1 VPEQAAALALTTFR
15 SWLRA
20 PEVKMAWGASILV
33 PLILGGSL
41 LFRADLKLPEAAKP
55 FIATGVVVFSI
66 FMLVQFL
73 ANQFGFDRDGFR
85 ALVLSPAHRRYLL
98 LGKNLAFLPVGVGFS
113 LVLLLLVSL
122 RLHLSLLVFAAA
134 LFQLAAVLL
143 LAGLGGNLLSI
154 LVPYRVQQ
162 GSLKPTKMPGLAM
175 LVLMLCHMLFP
186 LAMVPAFVPPLA
198 DLLWQAAGGSTAV
211 PVNLILS
218 VSLAALVSVG
228 YWQALGPL
236 GRLLQRR
243 ETRILA
249 VVTVEVE

>member
-1 VPEQAAALALTTFR
+1 MPGGPETCSAGQEPR
-15 SWLRA
+15 
-20 PEVKMAWGASILV
+20 
-33 PLILGGSL
+33 
-41 LFRADLKLPEAAKP
+41 
-55 FIATGVVVFSI
+55 
-66 FMLVQFL
+66 
-73 ANQFGFDRDGFR
+73 
-85 ALVLSPAHRRYLL
+85 
-98 LGKNLAFLPVGVGFS
+98 LPVSAGFG

-122 RLHLSLLVFAAA
+122 RLHLSPLVFIPA

-162 GSLKPTKMPGLAM
+162 GTLKPTKMPGLAM

-186 LAMVPAFVPPLA
+186 LAMVPAFLPPLA
-198 DLLWQAAGGSTAV
+198 AFLWQAAGWSNAV

-218 VSLAALVSVG
+218 VTLAVLVSLG

-236 GRLLQRR
+236 ARLLQRR
-243 ETRILA
+243 ETSILA